1 MPHPN
6 DLPDEALKSL
16 DQRLGAAEA
25 AQVRKVSGDTY
36 AAMAQGYRFL
46 GEVVGGVLGGVG
58 LGWLVDRFAHT
69 TPFGLVGGLLIGVGV
84 SSFVAIRGAAAPL
97 VAARRRG
104 ASWAGRG
111 CGRVCGDT
119 GGTSRGASRAI
130 GGASRTGFDNMS
142 PMLSPSAVMSA

>member
-58 LGWLVDRFAHT
+58 LGWLVDHFAGT
-69 TPFGLVGGLLIGVGV
+69 TPFGLIGGLLIGGEI
-84 SSFVAIRGAAAPL
+84 SIFVAVTSAAK
-97 VAARRRG
+97 
-104 ASWAGRG
+104 
-111 CGRVCGDT
+111 
-119 GGTSRGASRAI
+119 ASRIAMERE
-130 GGASRTGFDNMS
+130 A
-142 PMLSPSAVMSA
+142 PAPSVSDDEDED